1 MIHLQR
7 VLANI
12 SSSNQFQ
19 NTVKLLIKYKQLE
32 LKLFATIIPIL
43 DPRCTTCA
51 HNIFTAKK
59 DTRDETS
66 ILHRSQNT
74 YRVLYSVVTHAAYR
88 PHFRI

>member
-1 MIHLQR
+1 

-43 DPRCTTCA
+43 DPRYMYNMCTQHFHREKRYA
-51 HNIFTAKK
+51 GWNIYIAPQS
-59 DTRDETS
+59 EYLS
-66 ILHRSQNT
+66 CI
-74 YRVLYSVVTHAAYR
+74 
-88 PHFRI
+88 I